1 MLSNDFS
8 LFALFTAGLATLVK
22 AEDLPNGNAIY
33 LPGTGSVVPVGKP
46 FDITWNATSPYSG
59 GTVSLYLC
67 KGPSTNCVT
76 VGPIVTGTEND
87 GTYAWT
93 PETSLE
99 DSNGDTGYGM
109 KIVFDS
115 NGAYQWSTQFGIS
128 NKKSGSSSSSAAAA
142 ATTSTAS
149 VKVENAATTSS
160 AVVSASSSPAKSGE
174 RVVTE
179 TLTEYTTYCPEA
191 TTFAH
196 GSKTYTVTG
205 ASSVSLDCSNG
216 GCVVT
221 RPVYTS
227 TVTSCKDCAAPT
239 PVVSTP
245 AISFATS
252 TKSAV
257 TTAVTTAPVIV
268 PSAGGNT
275 QPAASAPPAG
285 ATTPA
290 RVPTPVAGTPVT
302 TPGALY
308 TGAASAVKAGGFV
321 GMVAGM
327 AGAFFAL

>member
-1 MLSNDFS
+1 MHSNDFS

-22 AEDLPNGNAIY
+22 ADDLPNGNAIY
-33 LPGTGSVVPVGKP
+33 LPGTGSIVPVGKP
-46 FDITWNATSPYSG
+46 FDITWNATTPYSG

-67 KGPSTNCVT
+67 KGPSSNCVT
-76 VGPIVTGTEND
+76 VASIATGTEND
-87 GTYAWT
+87 GLYSWT
-93 PETSLE
+93 PDTSLE

-128 NKKSGSSSSSAAAA
+128 NDNSASSSSSSSAVPS
-142 ATTSTAS
+142 TTAS
-149 VKVENAATTSS
+149 VKVDSVTSS
-160 AVVSASSSPAKSGE
+160 AVLSASSSPASSASSE

-179 TLTEYTTYCPEA
+179 TLIDFTTYCPEA
-191 TTFAH
+191 TTLTH
-196 GSKTYTVTG
+196 NRKTYTVTG

-227 TVTSCKDCAAPT
+227 TVTSCKDCATAT

-245 AISFATS
+245 AVSFATS
-252 TKSAV
+252 TKSVA
-257 TTAVTTAPVIV
+257 TTAVTTV
-268 PSAGGNT
+268 PAVVSSVVGNT
-275 QPAASAPPAG
+275 KPAASAPPAG
-285 ATTPA
+285 ATTPV
-290 RVPTPVAGTPVT
+290 RVPTPVAGTPVI
-302 TPGALY
+302 TPSARY
-308 TGAASAVKAGGFV
+308 TGAASAVKAGGIV

>member
-1 MLSNDFS
+1 MHSNDFS

-22 AEDLPNGNAIY
+22 AEDLPNANAIY
-33 LPGTGSVVPVGKP
+33 LPGTGSIVPVGKP
-46 FDITWNATSPYSG
+46 FDITWNPTTPYSG

-67 KGPSTNCVT
+67 KGPSSNCVT
-76 VGPIVTGTEND
+76 VGPIATGTEND
-87 GTYAWT
+87 GLYSWT

-128 NKKSGSSSSSAAAA
+128 NKKSASSSSSSSAAAS
-142 ATTSTAS
+142 TTAS
-149 VKVENAATTSS
+149 VKVDSVTSS
-160 AVVSASSSPAKSGE
+160 ASSE

-179 TLTEYTTYCPEA
+179 TLTAFTTYCPEA
-191 TTFAH
+191 TTLTH
-196 GSKTYTVTG
+196 NSKTYTVTG

-227 TVTSCKDCAAPT
+227 TVTSCKDCATAT

-245 AISFATS
+245 AVSFATS
-252 TKSAV
+252 TKSVA
-257 TTAVTTAPVIV
+257 TTAVTTV
-268 PSAGGNT
+268 PAVVSSVAGNT
-275 QPAASAPPAG
+275 KPAASAPPAG
-285 ATTPA
+285 NTQPAASTPPAGA
-290 RVPTPVAGTPVT
+290 RTPVAGTPVT
-302 TPGALY
+302 TPGAQY
-308 TGAASAVKAGGFV
+308 TGAASSVKVGGVV

>member
-33 LPGTGSVVPVGKP
+33 LPGTGSIVPVGKP
-46 FDITWNATSPYSG
+46 FDITWNPTTPYSG

-67 KGPSTNCVT
+67 KGPSSNCVT
-76 VGPIVTGTEND
+76 VGSIATGTEND
-87 GTYAWT
+87 GLYSWT
-93 PETSLE
+93 PETSLA

-128 NKKSGSSSSSAAAA
+128 NKGSASSSSSSSAAAS
-142 ATTSTAS
+142 TTAS
-149 VKVENAATTSS
+149 VKVDSVTSS
-160 AVVSASSSPAKSGE
+160 AVLSASSASSE

-179 TLTEYTTYCPEA
+179 TLTEFTTYCPEA
-191 TTFAH
+191 TTLTH
-196 GSKTYTVTG
+196 NSKTYTVTG

-227 TVTSCKDCAAPT
+227 TVTSCKDCATAT

-245 AISFATS
+245 AVSFATS
-252 TKSAV
+252 TDLERM
-257 TTAVTTAPVIV
+257 
-268 PSAGGNT
+268 G
-275 QPAASAPPAG
+275 
-285 ATTPA
+285 
-290 RVPTPVAGTPVT
+290 
-302 TPGALY
+302 
-308 TGAASAVKAGGFV
+308 
-321 GMVAGM
+321 
-327 AGAFFAL
+327 